1 MWIALF
7 GLFLLYM
14 KWFNQPLAQW
24 ISNFIIK
31 SEKITQIDLIDE
43 ELENNEMIQEDDDKM
58 TKEDDVSVD
67 VSDDI
72 LSHRNKLFEQL
83 DRIEN
88 VLWSSEIKTEKTE
101 DIFDEFKLWYETN
114 KK

>member
-1 MWIALF
+1 M
-7 GLFLLYM
+7 
-14 KWFNQPLAQW
+14 
-24 ISNFIIK
+24 SNFIIK

-88 VLWSSEIKTEKTE
+88 VL
-101 DIFDEFKLWYETN
+101 
-114 KK
+114 